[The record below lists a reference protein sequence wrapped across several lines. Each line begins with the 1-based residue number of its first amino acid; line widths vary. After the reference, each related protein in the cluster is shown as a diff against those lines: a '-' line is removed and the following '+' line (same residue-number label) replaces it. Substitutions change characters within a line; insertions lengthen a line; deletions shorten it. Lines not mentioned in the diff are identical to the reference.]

1 MVSLAT
7 PATAAAVSAAVLV
20 LGLAGGLVL
29 RGTIAGRV
37 ALAVG
42 LVAWPAAVAATV
54 FAAGAPEPWTAR
66 AGLTAAA
73 LLLIPV
79 VVLAGRAARPYAVGA
94 LALAVGVATT
104 WPDLTGV
111 TEPQGIYPALGLV
124 ILATAYRA
132 VRPHGKP
139 LLGVAAGAE
148 AVVLLPVLLPL
159 ALVLFAAPYE
169 WAGSIWSGAPDG
181 VGIDPADVSGVPR
194 GSSLTALLV
203 AGAIALVGRYAVA
216 AAVGLVGV
224 VAVLAG
230 FDAPWPTVPAAS
242 LALGAG
248 AVVVTTLWGRGGRY
262 VAPVGLLLAGAGLAG
277 LLPTEA
283 STLAGLGL
291 IAVAAAVVGGAG
303 PATGARVAGWLV
315 AVVAAG
321 SFAAAATRAADLPL
335 ARAAYPVLAV
345 GAVALGLAALLR
357 TRRVERIALD
367 AAAHT
372 TAVVALLLTIGE
384 PRHAAAICTLW
395 GAAVA
400 VRAVAPGEQARRA
413 LALGAAGSVLLA
425 WWLLLASE
433 RVALPEAYTLP
444 AAALAL
450 VAGHLALRA
459 RPGIGSWV
467 GYGPGLAAALLP
479 SLASILVADG
489 QGLRRLLLGAG
500 ALLVVLA
507 GAREKR
513 QAPFVVG
520 GVTLLAVAA
529 HEIVVWDLL
538 PRWGYLAIGG
548 LVLIAVAMTYERR
561 LRDLRRLRGTIA
573 SMS

>member
-1 MVSLAT
+1 M
-7 PATAAAVSAAVLV
+7 
-20 LGLAGGLVL
+20 
-29 RGTIAGRV
+29 
-37 ALAVG
+37 
-42 LVAWPAAVAATV
+42 
-54 FAAGAPEPWTAR
+54 
-66 AGLTAAA
+66 
-73 LLLIPV
+73 LLI
-79 VVLAGRAARPYAVGA
+79 AV
-94 LALAVGVATT
+94 
-104 WPDLTGV
+104 
-111 TEPQGIYPALGLV
+111 
-124 ILATAYRA
+124 
-132 VRPHGKP
+132 
-139 LLGVAAGAE
+139 
-148 AVVLLPVLLPL
+148 
-159 ALVLFAAPYE
+159 
-169 WAGSIWSGAPDG
+169 
-181 VGIDPADVSGVPR
+181 
-194 GSSLTALLV
+194 
-203 AGAIALVGRYAVA
+203 AIALVGRYAGA

-230 FDAPWPTVPAAS
+230 VDAPWPAVPAAS

-248 AVVVTTLWGRGGRY
+248 AVVVTALWGRGGRS

-283 STLAGLGL
+283 STLAGLGVL
-291 IAVAAAVVGGAG
+291 VVAAAVVRRRGPGDRRPGRRLARRGRRGRFVRGGGDPRGRPAAG
-303 PATGARVAGWLV
+303 PRRLSRARGRR
-315 AVVAAG
+315 G
-321 SFAAAATRAADLPL
+321 RA
-335 ARAAYPVLAV
+335 
-345 GAVALGLAALLR
+345 GLAALLR

-400 VRAVAPGEQARRA
+400 VRAVAPGEPARRA

-513 QAPFVVG
+513 QAPFVAG

-529 HEIVVWDLL
+529 HEMAWC
-538 PRWGYLAIGG
+538 
-548 LVLIAVAMTYERR
+548 
-561 LRDLRRLRGTIA
+561 GTCCRA
-573 SMS
+573 GDTWRSAGWC